1 MKLRFSAAAR
11 RDLNEAAL
19 WLELQQ
25 PGLGERFLEEVAQ
38 AQRLILD
45 HPEAWHP
52 LGPRLRRCRLKRFRY
67 GLIYSLTADVVE
79 VIAVAHYRQKPDYW
93 RDRLG

>member
-25 PGLGERFLEEVAQ
+25 PGLGERFLKEVAQ

-45 HPEAWHP
+45 RPEAWHP
-52 LGPRLRRCRLKRFRY
+52 LGLRLRRCRLKRFRY
-67 GLIYSLTADVVE
+67 GLIYRLTADAIE
-79 VIAVAHYRQKPDYW
+79 VIAIAHDRQKPDYW
-93 RDRLG
+93 RDRVS